1 MDCEHSEIITPL
13 IQKIQLLHCSNKHFP
28 GASH

>member
-13 IQKIQLLHCSNKHFP
+13 IQKNTAATLQLLQVSIF
-28 GASH
+28 